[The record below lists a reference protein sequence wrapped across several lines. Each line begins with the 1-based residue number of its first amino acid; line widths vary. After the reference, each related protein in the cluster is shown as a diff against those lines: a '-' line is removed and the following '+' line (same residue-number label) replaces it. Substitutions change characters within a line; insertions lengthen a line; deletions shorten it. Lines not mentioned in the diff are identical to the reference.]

1 MQKLFEESKRLREI
15 WGGFRA
21 ARVLLT
27 ANNYK
32 VFDHLKRPKTAE
44 EVAVALETDRRATE
58 ILLDALTGLGLL
70 RKQNGRYSNS
80 PLASKFL
87 VSDSPYYQGDIIK
100 HADILWTNWS
110 GLDVVIRT
118 GRPSRRAFDHESFI
132 RGMHNLA
139 IFKARKV
146 INAIG
151 TKGIKTAL
159 DLGGGPGTYAIEMA
173 KKGINV
179 TLFDRPETI
188 GIARDIVGKA
198 GVKGIRFLSG
208 DFLTDEIGRGYDLI
222 FISQVLHSCS
232 EFEIL
237 HILRRSM
244 DALNPSGRIVI
255 QEFYINDDRTH
266 PLQSALFSVN
276 MLVNTISGRCYSP
289 SELRGWLS
297 VTGFKDLREKMIDD
311 CVVISGRKTTRDK

>member
-1 MQKLFEESKRLREI
+1 MQRILRESIRLREI
-15 WGGFRA
+15 WGGFRT
-21 ARVLLT
+21 ARVLIT

-44 EVAVALETDRRATE
+44 EVATVLETDKRATE

-70 RKQNGRYSNS
+70 IKKHGRYSNS
-80 PLASKFL
+80 LISLRFL
-87 VSDSPYYQGDIIK
+87 VSDSPYCQGDIIR

-110 GLDVVIRT
+110 GLDEVVKT

-139 IFKARKV
+139 IFKARRL
-146 INAIG
+146 IDAIG
-151 TKGIKTAL
+151 VKGVKTAL

-173 KKGINV
+173 KRGIDV

-188 GIARDIVGKA
+188 EIARDIIEKSGT
-198 GVKGIRFLSG
+198 KGIRFISG
-208 DFLTDEIGRGYDLI
+208 DFLIDEIGKGYDMI

-232 EFEIL
+232 ELEIPR
-237 HILRRSM
+237 ILKKSM

-255 QEFYINDDRTH
+255 QEFYINDERTH

-276 MLVNTISGRCYSP
+276 MLINTISGRCYSP
-289 SELRGWLS
+289 SELKGWLS
-297 VTGFKDLREKMIDD
+297 AAGFENIRERMIDD
-311 CVVISGRKTTRDK
+311 SVVLTGKKTSKVK